1 MIVLK
6 PVIDLINFLS
16 TKSPLLFTKSYHFIK
31 PIISIA
37 FRRIFMKIKHLITAA
52 AVFCSLTVCASASEE
67 GAAVVESETQANIE
81 EVSEQ
86 ADELS
91 VRSVVVANDGEVS
104 NVDTGVGSVAAVVGI
119 ITLAG
124 AVVVISRKK
133 S

>member
-1 MIVLK
+1 
-6 PVIDLINFLS
+6 
-16 TKSPLLFTKSYHFIK
+16 
-31 PIISIA
+31 
-37 FRRIFMKIKHLITAA
+37 MKIKHMITAA